1 MLGLLRH
8 NTEAWFQGTVLSDL
22 DEEVARIDAL
32 IEERDTARQYRE
44 FILADT
50 IRQELLDVGVI
61 LEDKSDGK
69 TIWRRDE

>member
-1 MLGLLRH
+1 M
-8 NTEAWFQGTVLSDL
+8 
-22 DEEVARIDAL
+22 AL
-32 IEERDTARQYRE
+32 IEERDTARQNRE
-44 FILADT
+44 FNLADT